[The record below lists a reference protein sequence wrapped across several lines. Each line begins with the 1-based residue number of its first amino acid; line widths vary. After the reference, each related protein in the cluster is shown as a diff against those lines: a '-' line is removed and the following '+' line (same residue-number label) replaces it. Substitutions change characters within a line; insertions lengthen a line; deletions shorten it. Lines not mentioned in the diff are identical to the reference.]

1 MGLELGGVVM
11 TGMCCVCW
19 NRRCVDDVPTGKYP
33 KVDAKTGYHLC
44 AATRMGYHDRIQ
56 GKRH

>member
-1 MGLELGGVVM
+1 M

-33 KVDAKTGYHLC
+33 KVDNQSGCHVC
-44 AATRMGYHDRIQ
+44 AATQIESNDRVWERDTKFRC
-56 GKRH
+56 KR